1 MTLTELRLACARA
14 GIRVSAEQGQL
25 RVKAPAGAVTSEVRA
40 ALSARKEEFLA
51 FLATPQAELSP
62 LSSSQRSLWLLHQ
75 ADPETLPAYT
85 LRAARRLHGPLPR
98 AVFTAALRILVARHD
113 PLRTAFD
120 QHEGEPWQRILP
132 SVPVAITEHDVSS
145 RPPAEREAAWRSL
158 LAEEGRR
165 RFDVSAAPLFT
176 VHLVTLGP
184 EEHVL
189 LLNAHHLIADAWSA
203 GLLLREWAEIYA
215 ELVSG
220 GIPSAERPTYRFND
234 YVMAR
239 RQAEVG
245 PAAEKSLAH
254 WRTHLAGLPPLAWPR
269 AETPAAGVSRY
280 EGRSADFVI
289 APSTEQAL
297 RALAREEGATLF
309 HVLVAGYAVWL
320 QRLSGQDDFGLGTTL
335 AGRDGKATESL
346 VGYFVNLVVL
356 RPPLADQPSFRELV
370 RRMRRETLAAYDH
383 QATPFD
389 RIVQELRLPREPGA
403 SPLFQALFLYLQAAR
418 DEASFPGLHAEPIVV
433 PSETAKYAL
442 SLHVEDHGDRLTG
455 LVEYRAG
462 IFAPEMMARLLEVWA
477 TLLAELAGTPDRPI
491 SHAATLSGDAR
502 RAVLA
507 QSTGP
512 TAPSDQIGGIAA
524 AFQDQVARTPAGPAL
539 VYEDRALTY
548 AELDRASEHVAQR
561 LRAAGVGAERRVGVL
576 LERGVELVA
585 TLLGVLKA
593 GGAYVPMDPAY
604 PEERLRHMVEDAR
617 PVLVVT
623 RRGLAPLLP
632 SGGPA
637 QLLVDELAL
646 DVPLTIAAAT
656 ARPDQPAYVIYTSGS
671 TGKPKGVAVTHGNA
685 INFFAGMDAQLGRNP
700 GVWLALTSIS
710 FDISVLELF
719 WTLARGFKVVL
730 QGDEADLGGA
740 STESTDA
747 GSERPL
753 DFSLF
758 FFAGDAARQET
769 ADRYRLVL
777 EGARFADERGFAAVW
792 TPERHFHAFG
802 GLFPNPSVLGGALA
816 MITRRVALRAGSVVL
831 PLHDPIRVAEEWSVV
846 DNLSGGRVGLSFASG
861 WHQHDFVLSPE
872 DFAERRRVLF
882 SRLQE
887 VRDLWRGDALSRA
900 DGKGEPYQVRTL
912 PRPVQPELPAWI
924 TSGGDPE
931 TLRLAGE
938 SGAGLLTHLL
948 GQTVEDLAGKIAI
961 YRAARRAAGHPGE
974 GHVVVMLHTF
984 IGDSVDEV
992 RARVRGPF
1000 REYLRSA
1007 VDLIAAVAKT
1017 RGLDLKAP
1025 GFSAEDFEVVLDHA
1039 FERYFGSAALM
1050 GTPTSCQPLLRQL
1063 RTIGVDEVACLI
1075 DFGVDDEHA
1084 LAALRPLEALRE
1096 RHRTQIRPRRS
1107 LAEQFARHRPTHF
1120 QATPSRLKMLLLDPA
1135 VRAGLAR
1142 LDVLIAGGEAL
1153 PAPLARELQA
1163 EFGGRLHNL
1172 YGPTET
1178 TVWSTG
1184 HALAPGEDVILVG
1197 RPLVNQTAYVLDPGL
1212 QPVPD
1217 GVAGELFLGGDGV
1230 TRGYL
1235 GRPELTADRFLP
1247 DPFAVRPGARMYRT
1261 GDLAR
1266 WRAGGQLECLGR
1278 VDHQVKILGHRIEP
1292 GEIEAAIASHPDV
1305 RAAAVTAPRG
1315 PDGEP
1320 RLVAYFVPRGL
1331 DAASA
1336 LRPESLRA
1344 WLRERMPSY
1353 LVPAICVQ
1361 LAAMPQTPNGKID
1374 RKALPAPDAEAMP
1387 AGPYVAPRTPAEAR
1401 VAAVWCEL
1409 LQRPQVGVEENFFEV
1424 GGHSLLAMQLIARL
1438 RAELGAD
1445 LSLRAIFEGPTI
1457 AAIAARVAP
1466 TREAGGSAAPKA
1478 ASAAAASLPAREPGP
1493 LPLSLGQRRLWFI
1506 EQLEPGRSTY
1516 HVPAAIRLRGAC
1528 VPTAL
1533 EQSFADLVRRHEALR
1548 TRFPVRDGEPFQDIL
1563 PADDVR
1569 FVLQCDDLRSLPP
1582 TEREERARVVAGET
1596 AVAAFDLAGG
1606 PVIRARL
1613 IQLAEDD
1620 HLLVV
1625 VVHHIVSDGWT
1636 INLITRELTACYAAR
1651 VAGAEPQLPRL
1662 TAHYA
1667 DFAQWQRHQHSDAQL
1682 RASLDFWRSYLLGG
1696 VAAEIPADRPRP
1708 RALDGVGQ
1716 EYRCRWPRSLT
1727 AGLNH
1732 LAQREGATLFMALLA
1747 GYAAVLAR
1755 HSRQDDLV
1763 LGTSVANRPRPEFE
1777 AMAGFFVNLLP
1788 VRVDLQGDPTFGDV
1802 MRRVKQSCL
1811 AGYAHQAT
1819 SFESLIDAVA
1829 PVRDL
1834 SRTPIFQTLFV
1845 LLNTPPASAR
1855 LAGLEITP
1863 VPLANRTAK
1872 FDVTLIAEE
1881 VEGELLWVAEYRTE
1895 LYEEETLRRLLGHLR
1910 ILLEAAVA
1918 RPDVRL
1924 SALPLLAE
1932 DELAAQS
1939 RWSRSEV
1946 PFPPGPWIHEQP
1958 RLVAPDS
1965 PALASSAGTLTYGE
1979 FNRRADAL
1987 AARLQ
1992 AHGVGPESRVAVC
2005 LERSPELVLALHAVL
2020 RAGGAYV
2027 PLDPDYPAERLAYML
2042 ADAAPVLVVTTEALA
2057 ARLGV
2062 PSERTLRMESALFAP
2077 TSPALRV
2084 PVIAGLGAAYMIYT
2098 SGSTGRPKGAVNT
2111 HAAILNRLQ
2120 WMQAALPLT
2129 TADRV
2134 LQKTPYSFDV
2144 SVWEFF
2150 WPLMTGATL
2159 VVADPGVHKD
2169 PAQLIELIVA
2179 ERVTTLHFVP
2189 SMLRAFLET
2198 PGVERCT
2205 AVRQIV
2211 CSGEELP
2218 RDLVVMAHDKLPGA
2232 AVHNLYGPTEAAV
2245 DVSWH
2250 ACRRGESGPVP
2261 IGGPIANVELHV
2273 LDAHLRPVPVG
2284 VPGEVY
2290 LGGVGL
2296 GRGYHGQPALTA
2308 ERWVPDPA
2316 PRTPGA
2322 RLYRT
2327 GDLGR
2332 WRPDG
2337 EIEYLGRLDFQV
2349 KLRGLRIELGEIDAA
2364 LRDHADVAD
2373 AVCAL
2378 RQDAPAGA
2386 RIVAYVVVRGATPTA
2401 AVLRTW
2407 LGERLPD
2414 YMVPTA
2420 WVFLAALPLSPA
2432 GKVDRRALPAPQVD
2446 RVAERVAPR
2455 DGDEETVLAIWREVL
2470 GREDLGMTDDFFE
2483 VGGHSLVATRVMTRL
2498 RERAGVTLPLRV
2510 LFQHPTAAAL
2520 AAALRAERARG
2531 AAPIAAGALRRA
2543 SRERRAVAIS
2553 ADGEIAVSAPTNG
2566 GRRG

>member
-25 RVKAPAGAVTSEVRA
+25 RVKAPAGAVTAEIRA

-98 AVFTAALRILVARHD
+98 AAFSAALRILVARHD

-132 SVPVAITEHDVSS
+132 SVPVAIAEHDVSS
-145 RPPAEREAAWRSL
+145 RPPAVREAAWRAL

-165 RFDVSAAPLFT
+165 RFDVTAAPLFT
-176 VHLVTLGP
+176 VHLVRLGP

-215 ELVSG
+215 EIVAG
-220 GIPSAERPTYRFND
+220 GTPSEDRPTYRFND

-239 RQAEVG
+239 RQTESG
-245 PAAEKSLAH
+245 PAAERSLAH
-254 WRTHLAGLPPLAWPR
+254 WRNHLAGLPPLAWPR
-269 AETPAAGVSRY
+269 AEAPLQVASAY
-280 EGRSADFVI
+280 EGCSADFVI
-289 APSTEQAL
+289 VASTEQAL

-309 HVLVAGYAVWL
+309 HVLVAAYAVWL

-346 VGYFVNLVVL
+346 VGYFVNLVIL
-356 RPPLADQPSFRELV
+356 RLALADQPSFRELV
-370 RRMRRETLAAYDH
+370 RRMRRETLTAFEH
-383 QATPFD
+383 QETPFD
-389 RIVQELRLPREPGA
+389 RIVQELRLPRDPGA

-418 DEASFPGLHAEPIVV
+418 DEASFPGLRAEPITV

-455 LVEYRAG
+455 LVEYRTG
-462 IFAPEMMARLLEVWA
+462 IFAPEMMARLLDVWA
-477 TLLAELAGTPDRPI
+477 TLLAELAGSPDRPI
-491 SHAATLSGDAR
+491 THAAALAGDAR
-502 RAVLA
+502 QAVLA

-512 TAPSDQIGGIAA
+512 LALRDAVGGIAA
-524 AFQDQVARTPAGPAL
+524 AFQSQVARTPTAVAL
-539 VYEDRALTY
+539 AYEDRELTY

-561 LRAAGVGAERRVGVL
+561 LRAAGVGPERRVGVF
-576 LERGVELVA
+576 LERGVELLA

-617 PVLVVT
+617 PLLVVT
-623 RRGLAPLLP
+623 RRSLSPLLP
-632 SGGPA
+632 SGGPTR
-637 QLLVDELAL
+637 LLVDELVL
-646 DVPLTIAAAT
+646 DGAVTVAPAT

-671 TGKPKGVAVTHGNA
+671 TGKPKGVVVTHGNA
-685 INFFAGMDAQLGRNP
+685 TNFFAGMDAQLGRKP

-730 QGDEADLGGA
+730 QGDEADLGGGTA
-740 STESTDA
+740 ELVGAD
-747 GSERPL
+747 GERPL

-758 FFAGDAARQET
+758 FFAGDAARQESV
-769 ADRYRLVL
+769 DRYRLVL

-816 MITRRVALRAGSVVL
+816 MLTRRVALRAGSVVL

-861 WHQHDFVLSPE
+861 WHQHDFVLAPE

-882 SRLQE
+882 TRLQE
-887 VRDLWRGDALSRA
+887 VRELWRGGALSRL
-900 DGKGEPYQVRTL
+900 DGKGEPHLVRTL
-912 PRPVQPELPAWI
+912 PRPVQAELPAWV

-948 GQTVEDLAGKIAI
+948 GQTVEELAGKITI
-961 YRAARRAAGHPGE
+961 YRAARRAAGHAGE

-984 IGDSVDEV
+984 IGESVDEV
-992 RARVRGPF
+992 CARVRGPF

-1007 VDLIAAVAKT
+1007 VDLIAAVARA

-1050 GTPTSCQPLLRQL
+1050 GTPTSCLPLLRQL

-1084 LAALRPLEALRE
+1084 LAALRPLDALRE
-1096 RHRTQIRPRRS
+1096 RHRAQVRPRRS

-1142 LDVLIAGGEAL
+1142 LEVLIAGGEAL
-1153 PAPLARELQA
+1153 PPPLARELQS
-1163 EFGGRLHNL
+1163 ECGGRLHNL

-1184 HALAPGEDVILVG
+1184 HALAPEERVILIG
-1197 RPLVNQTAYVLDPGL
+1197 RPLLNQTAYVLDAAL

-1217 GVAGELFLGGDGV
+1217 GVAGELFLGGEGV

-1235 GRPELTADRFLP
+1235 GRPELTAERFLP
-1247 DPFAVRPGARMYRT
+1247 DPFVARPGGRMYRT

-1292 GEIEAAIASHPDV
+1292 GEIEAAIAAHPDV

-1320 RLVAYFVPRGL
+1320 RLVAYFVPCQT
-1331 DAASA
+1331 DATPA
-1336 LRPESLRA
+1336 LRPEALRA
-1344 WLRERMPSY
+1344 WLRERMPSH
-1353 LVPAICVQ
+1353 LVPAICLS
-1361 LAAMPQTPNGKID
+1361 LAEMPQTPNGKID
-1374 RKALPAPDAEAMP
+1374 RKALPAPDAEAIP
-1387 AGPYVAPRTPAEAR
+1387 AGPYVAPRTPAETR

-1409 LQRPQVGVEENFFEV
+1409 LQRPQVGVEESFFEV
-1424 GGHSLLAMQLIARL
+1424 GGHSLLAMQFIARL
-1438 RAELGAD
+1438 RAELGVD

-1457 AAIAARVAP
+1457 AAIAARIAP
-1466 TREAGGSAAPKA
+1466 AIEGRAATASAETQAAAPP
-1478 ASAAAASLPAREPGP
+1478 LPVRESGP

-1506 EQLEPGRSTY
+1506 EQLDPGRATY

-1528 VPTAL
+1528 VPAAL
-1533 EQSFADLVRRHEALR
+1533 EQSLADLVRRHEALR

-1563 PADDVR
+1563 AADDVR
-1569 FVLQCDDLRSLPP
+1569 FALQRDDLRPDP
-1582 TEREERARVVAGET
+1582 AVEREERARVLAEET
-1596 AVAAFDLAGG
+1596 AVAPFDLAKG

-1613 IQLAEDD
+1613 IQLADED

-1625 VVHHIVSDGWT
+1625 VIHHIVADGWT
-1636 INLITRELTACYAAR
+1636 INLITRELTACYASR
-1651 VAGAEPQLPRL
+1651 VAGDEPRL
-1662 TAHYA
+1662 PFLSAHYA
-1667 DFAQWQRHQHSDAQL
+1667 DFAQWQRRQHSEAKL
-1682 RASLDFWRSYLLGG
+1682 RTSLDFWRAHLAGG
-1696 VAAEIPADRPRP
+1696 VAAEIPSDRPRP
-1708 RALDGVGQ
+1708 RVLDGVGR
-1716 EYRCRWPRSLT
+1716 EYRCRWPRGLT
-1727 AGLNH
+1727 AGLNQ
-1732 LAQREGATLFMALLA
+1732 LAQRDGATLFMALVA

-1788 VRVDLQGDPTFGDV
+1788 VRVDLQGDPTFRGL
-1802 MRRVKQSCL
+1802 MERVKQSCL
-1811 AGYAHQAT
+1811 AGYAHQDT
-1819 SFESLIDAVA
+1819 PFESLIDAVA

-1855 LAGLEITP
+1855 LAGLEIAP

-1881 VEGELLWVAEYRTE
+1881 TDGELLWVAEYRTE
-1895 LYEEETLRRLLGHLR
+1895 LYEEDTLRRLLGHLR
-1910 ILLEAAVA
+1910 TLLEAAVT
-1918 RPDVRL
+1918 RPEARL
-1924 SALPLLAE
+1924 SDLPLLAVE
-1932 DELAAQS
+1932 EHAAQS
-1939 RWSRSEV
+1939 EWNRSEV
-1946 PFPPGPWIHEQP
+1946 AFPSAPWIHEPP
-1958 RLVAPDS
+1958 RSLSPGY
-1965 PALASSAGTLTYGE
+1965 PALVSTAGTLTYAE
-1979 FNRRADAL
+1979 FSRRADAL

-1992 AHGVGPESRVAVC
+1992 ALGVGPESRVAVC
-2005 LERSPELVLALHAVL
+2005 LERSAELVLALHAVL

-2027 PLDPDYPAERLAYML
+2027 PLDPDYPAERLTYML
-2042 ADAAPVLVVTTEALA
+2042 ADAAPVLVVTTDALG

-2062 PSERTLRMESALFAP
+2062 PPERMLRMAASLFNPA
-2077 TSPALRV
+2077 SPALRV
-2084 PVIAGLGAAYMIYT
+2084 PSIVGLGAAYMIYT

-2120 WMQAALPLT
+2120 WMQAALPL
-2129 TADRV
+2129 AAGDRV

-2169 PAQLIELIVA
+2169 PAQLIEVIVVQ
-2179 ERVTTLHFVP
+2179 RITTLHFVP
-2189 SMLRAFLET
+2189 SMLRAFLES
-2198 PGVERCT
+2198 PGVERCAT
-2205 AVRQIV
+2205 VRQIV

-2218 RDLVVMAHDKLPGA
+2218 RDLVAVAHEKLPAA

-2250 ACRRGESGPVP
+2250 ACRRGETGPVP
-2261 IGGPIANVELHV
+2261 IGAPIANVELHV
-2273 LDAHLRPVPVG
+2273 LDPHLRPVPVG

-2296 GRGYHGQPALTA
+2296 GRGYHRQPALTA
-2308 ERWVPDPA
+2308 ERWVPHPA
-2316 PRTPGA
+2316 PRHPGA

-2332 WRPDG
+2332 RRSDG

-2373 AVCAL
+2373 AVCTL
-2378 RQDAPAGA
+2378 RQDASTGP
-2386 RIVAYVVVRGATPTA
+2386 RIVAYVVARGPIPAATT
-2401 AVLRTW
+2401 LRAW
-2407 LGERLPD
+2407 LSQRLPD

-2420 WVFLAALPLSPA
+2420 WVFLSALPLSPA
-2432 GKVDRRALPAPQVD
+2432 GKVDRRALPAPQAE
-2446 RVAERVAPR
+2446 RMAERVAPR
-2455 DGDEETVLAIWREVL
+2455 DADEETVLAIWREVL
-2470 GREDLGMTDDFFE
+2470 GRDDLGMTDDFFE
-2483 VGGHSLVATRVMTRL
+2483 AGGHSLVATRVMTRL
-2498 RERAGVTLPLRV
+2498 RERAGVALPLRV
-2510 LFQHPTAAAL
+2510 LFQHPTAEAL

-2531 AAPIAAGALRRA
+2531 AAPTAAGTLRRA
-2543 SRERRAVAIS
+2543 NRERRAVAIG
-2553 ADGEIAVSAPTNG
+2553 ADGEIAAAKPTNG

>member
-1 MTLTELRLACARA
+1 
-14 GIRVSAEQGQL
+14 
-25 RVKAPAGAVTSEVRA
+25 
-40 ALSARKEEFLA
+40 
-51 FLATPQAELSP
+51 
-62 LSSSQRSLWLLHQ
+62 
-75 ADPETLPAYT
+75 
-85 LRAARRLHGPLPR
+85 
-98 AVFTAALRILVARHD
+98 
-113 PLRTAFD
+113 
-120 QHEGEPWQRILP
+120 
-132 SVPVAITEHDVSS
+132 
-145 RPPAEREAAWRSL
+145 
-158 LAEEGRR
+158 
-165 RFDVSAAPLFT
+165 
-176 VHLVTLGP
+176 
-184 EEHVL
+184 
-189 LLNAHHLIADAWSA
+189 
-203 GLLLREWAEIYA
+203 
-215 ELVSG
+215 
-220 GIPSAERPTYRFND
+220 
-234 YVMAR
+234 
-239 RQAEVG
+239 
-245 PAAEKSLAH
+245 
-254 WRTHLAGLPPLAWPR
+254 
-269 AETPAAGVSRY
+269 
-280 EGRSADFVI
+280 
-289 APSTEQAL
+289 
-297 RALAREEGATLF
+297 
-309 HVLVAGYAVWL
+309 
-320 QRLSGQDDFGLGTTL
+320 
-335 AGRDGKATESL
+335 
-346 VGYFVNLVVL
+346 
-356 RPPLADQPSFRELV
+356 
-370 RRMRRETLAAYDH
+370 
-383 QATPFD
+383 
-389 RIVQELRLPREPGA
+389 
-403 SPLFQALFLYLQAAR
+403 
-418 DEASFPGLHAEPIVV
+418 
-433 PSETAKYAL
+433 
-442 SLHVEDHGDRLTG
+442 
-455 LVEYRAG
+455 
-462 IFAPEMMARLLEVWA
+462 
-477 TLLAELAGTPDRPI
+477 
-491 SHAATLSGDAR
+491 
-502 RAVLA
+502 
-507 QSTGP
+507 
-512 TAPSDQIGGIAA
+512 
-524 AFQDQVARTPAGPAL
+524 
-539 VYEDRALTY
+539 
-548 AELDRASEHVAQR
+548 
-561 LRAAGVGAERRVGVL
+561 
-576 LERGVELVA
+576 
-585 TLLGVLKA
+585 
-593 GGAYVPMDPAY
+593 
-604 PEERLRHMVEDAR
+604 
-617 PVLVVT
+617 
-623 RRGLAPLLP
+623 
-632 SGGPA
+632 
-637 QLLVDELAL
+637 
-646 DVPLTIAAAT
+646 
-656 ARPDQPAYVIYTSGS
+656 
-671 TGKPKGVAVTHGNA
+671 
-685 INFFAGMDAQLGRNP
+685 
-700 GVWLALTSIS
+700 
-710 FDISVLELF
+710 
-719 WTLARGFKVVL
+719 
-730 QGDEADLGGA
+730 
-740 STESTDA
+740 
-747 GSERPL
+747 
-753 DFSLF
+753 
-758 FFAGDAARQET
+758 
-769 ADRYRLVL
+769 
-777 EGARFADERGFAAVW
+777 
-792 TPERHFHAFG
+792 
-802 GLFPNPSVLGGALA
+802 
-816 MITRRVALRAGSVVL
+816 
-831 PLHDPIRVAEEWSVV
+831 
-846 DNLSGGRVGLSFASG
+846 
-861 WHQHDFVLSPE
+861 
-872 DFAERRRVLF
+872 
-882 SRLQE
+882 
-887 VRDLWRGDALSRA
+887 
-900 DGKGEPYQVRTL
+900 
-912 PRPVQPELPAWI
+912 
-924 TSGGDPE
+924 
-931 TLRLAGE
+931 
-938 SGAGLLTHLL
+938 
-948 GQTVEDLAGKIAI
+948 
-961 YRAARRAAGHPGE
+961 
-974 GHVVVMLHTF
+974 
-984 IGDSVDEV
+984 
-992 RARVRGPF
+992 
-1000 REYLRSA
+1000 
-1007 VDLIAAVAKT
+1007 
-1017 RGLDLKAP
+1017 
-1025 GFSAEDFEVVLDHA
+1025 
-1039 FERYFGSAALM
+1039 
-1050 GTPTSCQPLLRQL
+1050 
-1063 RTIGVDEVACLI
+1063 
-1075 DFGVDDEHA
+1075 
-1084 LAALRPLEALRE
+1084 
-1096 RHRTQIRPRRS
+1096 
-1107 LAEQFARHRPTHF
+1107 
-1120 QATPSRLKMLLLDPA
+1120 
-1135 VRAGLAR
+1135 
-1142 LDVLIAGGEAL
+1142 
-1153 PAPLARELQA
+1153 
-1163 EFGGRLHNL
+1163 
-1172 YGPTET
+1172 
-1178 TVWSTG
+1178 
-1184 HALAPGEDVILVG
+1184 
-1197 RPLVNQTAYVLDPGL
+1197 
-1212 QPVPD
+1212 
-1217 GVAGELFLGGDGV
+1217 
-1230 TRGYL
+1230 
-1235 GRPELTADRFLP
+1235 
-1247 DPFAVRPGARMYRT
+1247 
-1261 GDLAR
+1261 
-1266 WRAGGQLECLGR
+1266 
-1278 VDHQVKILGHRIEP
+1278 VKILGHRIEP
-1292 GEIEAAIASHPDV
+1292 GEIEAAISSHPDV

-1320 RLVAYFVPRGL
+1320 RLVAYFVPRGP

-1457 AAIAARVAP
+1457 ASIAARVAP
-1466 TREAGGSAAPKA
+1466 TREAGGS
-1478 ASAAAASLPAREPGP
+1478 AASLPAREPGP

-1596 AVAAFDLAGG
+1596 AVAAFDLASG
-1606 PVIRARL
+1606 PVIRSRL

-1625 VVHHIVSDGWT
+1625 VLHHIVSDGWT

-1651 VAGAEPQLPRL
+1651 IAGAEPQLPPL

-1667 DFAQWQRHQHSDAQL
+1667 DFAQWQRHQHSDAQR

-1708 RALDGVGQ
+1708 RALDGVGR

-1788 VRVDLQGDPTFGDV
+1788 VRVDLQGQPTFGDV

-1819 SFESLIDAVA
+1819 PFESLIDAVA

-1924 SALPLLAE
+1924 SDLPLLAG

-1946 PFPPGPWIHEQP
+1946 AFPPGPWIHEQP
-1958 RLVAPDS
+1958 RLVAPDL

-2062 PSERTLRMESALFAP
+2062 PPERTLRMESSLFAP
-2077 TSPALRV
+2077 ASPALRV
-2084 PVIAGLGAAYMIYT
+2084 PSIAGLSAAYMIYT

-2179 ERVTTLHFVP
+2179 ESVTTLHFVP

-2205 AVRQIV
+2205 VVRQIV

-2218 RDLVVMAHDKLPGA
+2218 RDLVVMAHGKLPGA

-2386 RIVAYVVVRGATPTA
+2386 RIVAYVVARGATPTA

-2470 GREDLGMTDDFFE
+2470 GRDDLGMTDDFFE

-2510 LFQHPTAAAL
+2510 LFQHPTAEAL

-2543 SRERRAVAIS
+2543 NRERRAVAIS
-2553 ADGEIAVSAPTNG
+2553 ADGEIAVSARTNG
-2566 GRRG
+2566 ERRG

>member
-25 RVKAPAGAVTSEVRA
+25 RVKAPAGAVTPEIRA

-85 LRAARRLHGPLPR
+85 LRAARRLRGPLPR
-98 AVFTAALRILVARHD
+98 ARFEAALRILVARHD
-113 PLRTAFD
+113 PLRTEFD
-120 QHEGEPWQRILP
+120 QHEGEPWQRVRP
-132 SVPVAITEHDVSS
+132 SVSVAITEHDVSS
-145 RPPAEREAAWRSL
+145 RAPAEREAAWRAL

-165 RFDVSAAPLFT
+165 RFDVSKAPLFT
-176 VHLVTLGP
+176 VHLVIMGP

-215 ELVSG
+215 ELVAG
-220 GIPSAERPTYRFND
+220 AAPSEEKPSYRFSD
-234 YVMAR
+234 YVVAR
-239 RQAEVG
+239 QQAEVG
-245 PAAEKSLAH
+245 RRAEQSLAH
-254 WRTHLAGLPPLAWPR
+254 WRGHLTGLPPLAWPR
-269 AETPAAGVSRY
+269 AEPPLEGAAPY
-280 EGRSADFVI
+280 DGRSVEFAI
-289 APSTEQAL
+289 AAPTEQGL

-309 HVLVAGYAVWL
+309 HVLVAAYAVWL

-335 AGRDGKATESL
+335 AGRDSKATESL

-370 RRMRRETLAAYDH
+370 RRMRRETLTAFEH
-383 QATPFD
+383 QETPFD
-389 RIVQELRLPREPGA
+389 RIVQALRLPREPGA

-418 DEASFPGLHAEPIVV
+418 DEASFPGLRAEPITV

-455 LVEYRAG
+455 LVEYRTG
-462 IFAPEMMARLLEVWA
+462 IFAPETMSRLLEVWA
-477 TLLAELAGTPDRPI
+477 TLLSELAGSPDRAI
-491 SHAATLSGDAR
+491 TQAAALAGDAR
-502 RAVLA
+502 RTVLA

-512 TAPSDQIGGIAA
+512 SAPCGDSAGIAA
-524 AFQDQVARTPAGPAL
+524 AFQAQVARTPTAVAL
-539 VYEDRALTY
+539 AYEDRELTY
-548 AELDRASEHVAQR
+548 AQLECASEHVAQR
-561 LRAAGVGAERRVGVL
+561 LRAAGVGPERRVGVF
-576 LERGVELVA
+576 LERGVELLA

-604 PEERLRHMVEDAR
+604 PEDRLRHMVDDAK

-623 RRGLAPLLP
+623 RSSLSSLLP
-632 SGGPA
+632 AGGPA
-637 QLLVDELAL
+637 QLLVDEITLEQ
-646 DVPLTIAAAT
+646 PLTIAAAT
-656 ARPDQPAYVIYTSGS
+656 ARADQPAYVIYTSGS
-671 TGKPKGVAVTHGNA
+671 TGKPKGVVVTHGNA
-685 INFFAGMDAQLGRNP
+685 TNFFAGMDAQLGRKP

-740 STESTDA
+740 ASEPAAVA
-747 GSERPL
+747 GDRPL

-758 FFAGDAARQET
+758 FFAGDAARQEA
-769 ADRYRLVL
+769 ADRYRLVF

-882 SRLQE
+882 ARLQE
-887 VRDLWRGDALSRA
+887 VRELWRGGELSRS
-900 DGKGEPYQVRTL
+900 DGKGEPHLVRTL
-912 PRPVQPELPAWI
+912 PRPVRPELPAWI

-948 GQTVEDLAGKIAI
+948 GQTVEELAGKIAI
-961 YRAARRAAGHPGE
+961 YRAARRASGHAGE

-984 IGDSVDEV
+984 IGESVDEV

-1025 GFSAEDFEVVLDHA
+1025 GFSPEDFEVVLDHA

-1050 GTPTSCQPLLRQL
+1050 GTPTTCQPLLQQL
-1063 RTIGVDEVACLI
+1063 RAIGVDEVACLI

-1084 LAALRPLEALRE
+1084 LAALRPLEVLRE
-1096 RHRTQIRPRRS
+1096 RHRAQVRPRRS

-1142 LDVLIAGGEAL
+1142 LEVLIAGGEAL
-1153 PAPLARELQA
+1153 PPPLARDLQA
-1163 EFGGRLHNL
+1163 ECGGRIHNL

-1184 HALAPGEDVILVG
+1184 HALSPQEAVILIG
-1197 RPLVNQTAYVLDPGL
+1197 RPLVNQTAYVLDTAL

-1235 GRPELTADRFLP
+1235 GRPELTAERFLP
-1247 DPFAVRPGARMYRT
+1247 DPFAARPGARMYRT

-1292 GEIEAAIASHPDV
+1292 GEIEAAIASHPEV

-1320 RLVAYFVPRGL
+1320 RLVAYFVPRRGE
-1331 DAASA
+1331 ASSP

-1353 LVPAICVQ
+1353 LVPAICVA
-1361 LAAMPQTPNGKID
+1361 LAEMPQTPNGKID
-1374 RKALPAPDAEAMP
+1374 RKALPAPDAEALP

-1401 VAAVWCEL
+1401 VAAIWCEL
-1409 LQRPQVGVEENFFEV
+1409 LQRPQMGVEENFFEV

-1438 RAELGAD
+1438 RTELGVE
-1445 LSLRAIFEGPTI
+1445 LSLRAVFEGPTI
-1457 AAIAARVAP
+1457 AAIAARMAP
-1466 TREAGGSAAPKA
+1466 ASEGGALAALAPADASAAP
-1478 ASAAAASLPAREPGP
+1478 LPARETGP

-1516 HVPAAIRLRGAC
+1516 HVPAAIRLRGIC

-1533 EQSFADLVRRHEALR
+1533 EQSLADLVRRHEALR
-1548 TRFPVRDGEPFQDIL
+1548 TRFPVREGEPFQDIL

-1569 FVLQCDDLRSLPP
+1569 FALQCDDLRSHPVV
-1582 TEREERARVVAGET
+1582 EREDRARALAEET
-1596 AVAAFDLAGG
+1596 AIAPFDLAHGS
-1606 PVIRARL
+1606 VLRARL
-1613 IQLAEDD
+1613 IQLADND

-1625 VVHHIVSDGWT
+1625 VVHHIVADGWT

-1651 VAGAEPQLPRL
+1651 VAGAEPQLPTL

-1667 DFAQWQRHQHSDAQL
+1667 DFAQWQRRRLSDARLQ
-1682 RASLDFWRSYLLGG
+1682 ASLDFWRSHLAGG

-1708 RALDGVGQ
+1708 RVLDGVGR
-1716 EYRCRWPRSLT
+1716 EYRCRWPKSLT
-1727 AGLNH
+1727 AGLTQ

-1777 AMAGFFVNLLP
+1777 TMAGFFVNLLP
-1788 VRVDLQGDPTFGDV
+1788 TRVNLQGDPTFGAL
-1802 MRRVKQSCL
+1802 MERVKQSCL
-1811 AGYAHQAT
+1811 TGHAHQDT
-1819 SFESLIDAVA
+1819 PFESLIDAVA

-1855 LAGLEITP
+1855 LAGLEIVP

-1872 FDVTLIAEE
+1872 FDVTLLAEE
-1881 VEGELLWVAEYRTE
+1881 VDGELLWIAEYRTE
-1895 LYEEETLRRLLGHLR
+1895 LYEEDTLRRLLGHLR
-1910 ILLEAAVA
+1910 TLLEAAVA
-1918 RPDVRL
+1918 RPQARL
-1924 SALPLLAE
+1924 SELPLLAAE
-1932 DELAAQS
+1932 ELVAQS
-1939 RWSRSEV
+1939 RWSHREV
-1946 PFPPGPWIHEQP
+1946 AFPAAPWIHEQP
-1958 RLVAPDS
+1958 RSISPDS
-1965 PALASSAGTLTYGE
+1965 SAVVSSTGRLTYGE

-2005 LERSPELVLALHAVL
+2005 LERSSELVLTLHAVL

-2027 PLDPDYPAERLAYML
+2027 PLDPDYPAERLTYML

-2062 PSERTLRMESALFAP
+2062 PPERTLRMEESLFAP
-2077 TSPALRV
+2077 ATPALRV
-2084 PVIAGLGAAYMIYT
+2084 PPIAGLGAAYMIYT
-2098 SGSTGRPKGAVNT
+2098 SGSTGRPKGAVNS
-2111 HAAILNRLQ
+2111 HVAILNRLQ

-2129 TADRV
+2129 SEDRV

-2159 VVADPGVHKD
+2159 VVAEPGVHKD
-2169 PAQLIELIVA
+2169 PAQLIELIVTQ
-2179 ERVTTLHFVP
+2179 RVTTLHFVP
-2189 SMLRAFLET
+2189 SMLRAFLESA
-2198 PGVERCT
+2198 GVERCVS
-2205 AVRQIV
+2205 VRQIV

-2218 RDLVVMAHDKLPGA
+2218 RDLVVMAHGKLPAA

-2250 ACRRGESGPVP
+2250 ACRTGDTGPVP
-2261 IGGPIANVELHV
+2261 IGGPIANLELHV

-2316 PRTPGA
+2316 PRVPGA

-2337 EIEYLGRLDFQV
+2337 EIEYLGRIDFQI

-2373 AVCAL
+2373 AVCTL
-2378 RQDAPAGA
+2378 RQDPPAGA
-2386 RIVAYVVVRGATPTA
+2386 RIVAYVVARHAKPSA
-2401 AVLRTW
+2401 AALRAW
-2407 LGERLPD
+2407 LGQRLPD

-2420 WVFLAALPLSPA
+2420 WVFLDELPLSPA
-2432 GKVDRRALPAPQVD
+2432 GKVDRRALPAPQLE
-2446 RVAERVAPR
+2446 RAAERVAPR
-2455 DGDEETVLAIWREVL
+2455 DTDEETILALWREVL
-2470 GREDLGMTDDFFE
+2470 DRDDLGMTDDFFE
-2483 VGGHSLVATRVMTRL
+2483 VGGHSLVATRVITRL

-2510 LFQHPTAAAL
+2510 LFEHSTAEAL
-2520 AAALRAERARG
+2520 AAALRAERARA
-2531 AAPIAAGALRRA
+2531 AAPAATGSLRRTN
-2543 SRERRAVAIS
+2543 RERRTVAIG
-2553 ADGEIAVSAPTNG
+2553 ADGEIASATPMTG